1 VNFIRLSLF
10 STIFATSS
18 KPTKFH
24 ISTIDTDILTGER
37 VPKGNYK
44 GRRKEGPTHEGKK
57 GRGEERAY
65 LEGRREHEKGGNG
78 ICVWVYVC
86 TYIHCV
92 SKKQD
97 TKLLP
102 ITFPNVNR
110 FSKFFH

>member
-1 VNFIRLSLF
+1 MNFIRLSLL

-44 GRRKEGPTHEGKK
+44 GRRKEGPTHKGKK

-65 LEGRREHEKGGNG
+65 LEGRREGTKREGSM
-78 ICVWVYVC
+78 CVCIY
-86 TYIHCV
+86 
-92 SKKQD
+92 
-97 TKLLP
+97 LP
-102 ITFPNVNR
+102 SVL
-110 FSKFFH
+110 

>member
-1 VNFIRLSLF
+1 MNFIRLSLF
-10 STIFATSS
+10 STIFETSS

-24 ISTIDTDILTGER
+24 ISTIDTDILRGER

-65 LEGRREHEKGGNG
+65 LKVRRGHEKGGNG

-86 TYIHCV
+86 TYIFAF
-92 SKKQD
+92 SAL
-97 TKLLP
+97 TLLVGRQEGHP
-102 ITFPNVNR
+102 ACKN
-110 FSKFFH
+110 